1 MDEPWEDVEDRD
13 TEDELHWED
22 LEDRDTEDELKCSG
36 GLHAR

>member
-1 MDEPWEDVEDRD
+1 MDEPWGDVEDRD